1 MNNVEYFNSIIGI
14 PITLVF
20 WTVDICKKQ
29 TRQKTMARPF
39 FSTTR
44 MKIVVV
50 TKKHKEVSVKRN
62 MAFILEGEIR
72 VIPLHKMAW

>member
-1 MNNVEYFNSIIGI
+1 
-14 PITLVF
+14 
-20 WTVDICKKQ
+20 
-29 TRQKTMARPF
+29 MARPF

-50 TKKHKEVSVKRN
+50 VTKNTEVSVKRN